1 MHGRLR
7 QTLAAGASPVSAT
20 TLVIEL
26 GAAFYGAK
34 HGFELKDKVLT
45 TNAASIALPAQQLR
59 RRRRISFLP
68 YALALPILLY
78 EAVFILYPI
87 YEGLK
92 GSLQKQASLGK
103 PPRWVGLANYRRML
117 HDEAFWTLMR
127 QTFVYMIAVIIVALG
142 FGLGTALVLNR
153 GFHGRTL
160 ARGVMMLPWAFP
172 DVPTAL
178 IFLWMLNPNF
188 GVMNVFVRWLPWIDT
203 SQKWLLDPNLAL
215 ICVVLITAWKGFPFY
230 SLVILAALQS
240 VPADLADAARV
251 DGANRVQAFF
261 AVTLPCIMPTLLL
274 LTVLAAIF
282 SFKQFTIIWLL
293 TGGGPSGKTET
304 IVIRVYQTA
313 FRFHDFPY
321 ASALGAAGFLMTLTV
336 AIVFLA
342 IQRRQEIEYA
352 Q

>member
-1 MHGRLR
+1 LSTQAATIAIPTERRRLR
-7 QTLAAGASPVSAT
+7 PRFSL
-20 TLVIEL
+20 
-26 GAAFYGAK
+26 
-34 HGFELKDKVLT
+34 
-45 TNAASIALPAQQLR
+45 
-59 RRRRISFLP
+59 LP

-87 YEGLK
+87 EQGLK
-92 GSLQKQASLGK
+92 GSLQKQASIGR
-103 PPRWVGLANYRRML
+103 PATWVGLANYRRL
-117 HDEAFWTLMR
+117 IHDEAFWTLMR
-127 QTFVYMIAVIIVALG
+127 QTFVYMIAVIIVAV
-142 FGLGTALVLNR
+142 GLGLATALILNR
-153 GFHGRTL
+153 AFHGRTL

-188 GVMNVFVRWLPWIDT
+188 GVMNVFARWLPWIDKN
-203 SQKWLLDPNLAL
+203 QKWLLDPRLAMP
-215 ICVVLITAWKGFPFY
+215 CVILITAWKGFPFY

-240 VPADLADAARV
+240 VPSDLSDAARV
-251 DGANRVQAFF
+251 DGANKVQTFF
-261 AVTLPCIMPTLLL
+261 AVTLPCITPTLLL

-304 IVIRVYQTA
+304 IVIRIYQTA

-336 AIVFLA
+336 AVVFLA

-352 Q
+352 R